1 MTEHNSTPETDIWK
15 AFNIKQKKAKRCGTI
30 IFNKTLDKIV
40 AVLNRYSYDIGE
52 NKWGFPKGGIHKNET
67 YVQCA
72 QRETLE
78 ETGLHIEIST
88 KNTSIIKLGSC
99 IYFPIIIDEKDTIL
113 KPIDTREIFK
123 VKWLPIETLVN
134 YSNKHTNSELKQFL
148 KKSKTNRARLIAKNN
163 VVRLL

>member
-1 MTEHNSTPETDIWK
+1 MTEHHSTPNNELWK
-15 AFNIKQKKAKRCGTI
+15 AFNTKQKKAKRCGTI

-40 AVLNRYSYDIGE
+40 AVLNRHSYDIGE

-88 KNTSIIKLGSC
+88 KNTSILKLGSS
-99 IYFPIIIDEKDTIL
+99 IYFPIIIDEKTIL
-113 KPIDTREIFK
+113 KPIDTREIYK
-123 VKWLPIETLVN
+123 VKWLPIDKLID
-134 YSNKHTNSELKQFL
+134 YSDKHTNSELKQFL

-163 VVRLL
+163 VVKLL